1 LGDSLGSAVKSAVFR
16 LADAQSSVPGP
27 DGKHFATLLQRGTL
41 KFLLS
46 MPVRPN
52 EQAPHV
58 QDELYVVVRG
68 HGVLF
73 HDGKRDRFTQGDAMF
88 VAAGTEHHF
97 EDFTE
102 DLAVW
107 VAFYGPQG
115 GEA

>member
-1 LGDSLGSAVKSAVFR
+1 VFR
-16 LADAQSSVPGP
+16 LTDTQFSIPGP
-27 DGKHFATLLQRGTL
+27 DGKHFNTLLQRGTL
-41 KFLLS
+41 KLLIS
-46 MPVRPN
+46 LPVRPN
-52 EQAPHV
+52 VQAPHA

-68 HGVLF
+68 HGVLV

-88 VAAGTEHHF
+88 VSAGTEHHF
-97 EDFTE
+97 EDFTD